1 MVLLGRSGCCSV
13 LEPDVWEVVEVCP
26 GSGLDLV
33 CLVLCLGVVVVCSL
47 MGVVCPEEVVVVGG
61 WQW

>member
-1 MVLLGRSGCCSV
+1 MVG
-13 LEPDVWEVVEVCP
+13 P

-33 CLVLCLGVVVVCSL
+33 CLVLCSEVVVVYSL
-47 MGVVCPEEVVVVGG
+47 MGVVCPEEVAVVGG